1 VKINELKPQQ
11 LEEGFLDNFISRVKD
26 MAGGDGPTGVIRS
39 LMGQA
44 PNLNKLADTI
54 ANNARSAVLTRLGN
68 QVNFIKNGSAPTPIG
83 LIYQQA
89 LASAGKIANGEDD
102 VKFNPAQVKSTVAGK
117 QGELLKIVLNG
128 DAASDANVKEIYQA
142 IISNEP
148 ELKIANDINATI
160 KTVSMIVASA
170 LVYISTQEQDKEGT
184 TFDVDTNIANDFK
197 KTGDEII
204 RMIAVPTSPE
214 LRSLKPDNNYKETM
228 LDAIARLLVA
238 FKGYSGESADKLEAM
253 VANTPDIISGN
264 EIHSILAG
272 HNNAADTEAVANIAN
287 RLMPMFKEL
296 TKDFVTSAAA
306 ETKVR
311 NNASNT
317 YDALAKPWGTAIF
330 QALDNLKFAETQPA
344 QGNAEIGDEEKQELE
359 KLNASHDAGTKAVT
373 DAFDK
378 NKDLKPEQM
387 KNIYN
392 NARED
397 YDLKNPL

>member
-1 VKINELKPQQ
+1 MKIKELKPQQ

-26 MAGGDGPTGVIRS
+26 MAGGDGPTGIIRS

-68 QVNFIKNGSAPTPIG
+68 QINIIKNGSAPTPIG

-102 VKFNPAQVKSTVAGK
+102 VKFNPAQVKSTVSGSQDA
-117 QGELLKIVLNG
+117 LLKIVLNG

-142 IISNEP
+142 ILSGEA
-148 ELKIANDINATI
+148 ELSIANDINATI

-170 LVYISTQEQDKEGT
+170 LVYISTQQEDKAGA
-184 TFDVDTNIANDFK
+184 TFDVDSTITNDFK
-197 KTGDEII
+197 RAGDQII
-204 RMIAVPTSPE
+204 RMIAVPTSTE

-253 VANTPDIISGN
+253 VANTPDVISDA

-272 HNNAADTEAVANIAN
+272 HNNSVDPAVVNGIAGK
-287 RLMPMFKEL
+287 LMPLLKEL

-306 ETKVR
+306 EAKIR

-317 YDALAKPWGTAIF
+317 YDTLAKPWGTAIF
-330 QALDNLKFAETQPA
+330 QALDNLKFAETKP
-344 QGNAEIGDEEKQELE
+344 GKTTGGDEEDEAQEAAFE
-359 KLNASHDAGTKAVT
+359 KAKDIMMDAYQKAI
-373 DAFDK
+373 DSGSDK
-378 NKDLKPEQM
+378 DMALQQAEQAAANFLKTTLP
-387 KNIYN
+387 K
-392 NARED
+392 
-397 YDLKNPL
+397 